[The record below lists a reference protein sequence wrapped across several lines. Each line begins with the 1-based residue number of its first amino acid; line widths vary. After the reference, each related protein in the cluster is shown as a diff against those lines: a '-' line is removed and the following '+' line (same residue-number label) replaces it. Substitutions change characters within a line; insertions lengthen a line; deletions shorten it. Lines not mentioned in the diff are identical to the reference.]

1 MRPIERFFHTVTGHT
16 KLAIAVMVVLTVAVG
31 AGAPQVEQTSSLDE
45 FQTDSP
51 EADTLDYIDRNFTVA
66 GENTTTVQVILRGD
80 DVLSKESLNAS
91 LRFQQALRDNET
103 VNATLATDDP
113 MVGIANAVAIRAL
126 VEAEATEVRRLG
138 GQVRELNATVQ
149 RERAAIEENR
159 TALQQ
164 RSDELN
170 ETAGALRATMT
181 DLRENEGADVGD
193 AFNATDEA
201 TPVNLTEQQFG
212 TFEAAVTQLRMA
224 GNESEAEAA
233 YQLGSRGVLEEEFAA
248 LEERGTRLENR
259 AEELEAKGAELEDL
273 AARLETARA
282 DLEDARSANRSRQ
295 IETLRAMNDTEVNE
309 TIRTVLSADG
319 EADGVFGLMP
329 TGYEPG
335 STGAEATMVL
345 ITQSTEEASQVQ
357 GQASDRITDSQLTI
371 QSIAE
376 DRNDG
381 VEYLVFG
388 SGIISEEIQNSQQ
401 DSLLIV
407 GPLALIFVL
416 IALIVAYRDLLDIA
430 LGLLGIGSVLVW
442 TFGFM
447 GWADIAFNQ
456 IFIAVPVLLIG
467 LSIDYA
473 IHIFMRHREERVAS
487 DGSGSRKSM
496 GVALG
501 GVGIA
506 LLWVTATT
514 VIGFLSNLTSPVP
527 PIQEFGVVSAVGIA
541 AALAVF
547 GILVPA
553 LKIELDELLESFGF
567 DREKRA
573 FGTGGGRFSEVLSLG
588 SRAARRAPVA
598 LILIAILVSSAGALG
613 ATQVDTSFEQEDFL
627 AEDPPEWMNDLPEPF
642 SPSEYSAKANLAYV
656 NDRFVREDSRTR
668 ILIRGN
674 VTASDT
680 LIRLNETRDVAAG
693 KNVTQTLSNGE
704 ADIGDPLSVMRSVA
718 ADNETFNAS
727 FRAADTDNDTIPD
740 QDIAALYDTLFS
752 VAPEDAAE
760 VVYRTDD
767 GRYRAIQMV
776 VSVTGGADQ
785 GEVTTQMRNVAAE
798 LDDDDGLRATA
809 TGNAILN
816 KVVQDELLRTV
827 IESLI
832 ITLVTIFLFL
842 MIIYRITEG
851 SATLGAVTLLP
862 VVFSLTWI
870 LGTMYLLGIPFNAV
884 TGLITSLTIGLGV
897 AYSIHISERYNQE
910 LERTGNVREA
920 MRTAVTGTGGALL
933 GSAATTVGG
942 FGVLAFAILPPLQ
955 QFGIITGMTIVYAFL
970 AAVLILPSL
979 LIIWT
984 EYAGPDWA
992 QASLSAEGG
1001 GAAGGPAVANGEGP
1015 DEANAA
1021 DDATTGKADDGAD
1034 SFVDDGFVPAT
1045 ATRQDETR
1053 GTRSVADDRVAP
1065 GGSVEATVTVLEPP
1079 SRFVLEEYAG
1089 GWPIDI
1095 VDATPEPTDA
1105 GVRDGQLYVAWED
1118 ATSPT
1123 VTYEVGVP
1131 ADAEGGSQLRIE
1143 GSLLTADGDA
1153 TIPDSEV
1160 PIVADFPERVLAEG
1174 QVTAEDLASAR
1185 EHVEAGALSERQ
1197 FRRIYRTWLEQAPAD
1212 GEMETDR

>member
-1 MRPIERFFHTVTGHT
+1 MRPIERFFEAVTGHT
-16 KLAIAVMVVLTVAVG
+16 KVAIALMIVLTVAVG

-91 LRFQQALRDNET
+91 LQFQQALRDNET
-103 VNATLATDDP
+103 VNTTLATDDP

-126 VEAEATEVRRLG
+126 VEEEASEVRRLG
-138 GQVRELNATVQ
+138 GQVRELNATIQ

-164 RSDELN
+164 RRDELN

-181 DLRENEGADVGD
+181 DLREDEGADLRD
-193 AFNATDEA
+193 AFNATDET
-201 TPVNLTEQQFG
+201 TPVNLTEEQFG
-212 TFEAAVTQLRMA
+212 TFEAAVAQLRTA
-224 GNESEAEAA
+224 ENESEAEAA

-248 LEERGTRLENR
+248 LEERGNQLETR
-259 AEELEAKGAELEDL
+259 AEELEANGEELEDL
-273 AARLETARA
+273 VARLETARG
-282 DLEDARSANRSRQ
+282 DLEAAQSANRSRQ
-295 IETLRAMNDTEVNE
+295 IETLHAMNGTEVNE

-319 EADGVFGLMP
+319 EADGVFGFMP

-345 ITQSTEEASQVQ
+345 ITQSTVEASQVQ
-357 GQASDRITDSQLTI
+357 GEASERITDSQLTI
-371 QSIAE
+371 QSIAG
-376 DRNDG
+376 DRDDG

-388 SGIISEEIQNSQQ
+388 SGIISEEIQNSQE

-447 GWADIAFNQ
+447 GWTDIAFNQ

-487 DGSGSRKSM
+487 DRSGSRKSM

-527 PIQEFGVVSAVGIA
+527 PIQDFGVVSAVGIA

-553 LKIELDELLESFGF
+553 LKIELDELLEGFGF

-573 FGTGGGRFSEVLSLG
+573 FGTGGGRFSEALSLG
-588 SRAARRAPVA
+588 SRAARTAPVA
-598 LILIAILVSSAGALG
+598 LILIVILVSSAGAVA

-627 AEDPPEWMNDLPEPF
+627 AEDPPGWMNDLPEPF
-642 SPSEYSAKANLAYV
+642 SPSEYSAKANLEYV
-656 NDRFVREDSRTR
+656 NDRFVREDSRTQ

-674 VTASDT
+674 VTAPNT
-680 LIRLNETRDVAAG
+680 LTRLNETRDVASG

-704 ADIGDPLSVMRSVA
+704 ADIRDPLSVMRSVA
-718 ADNETFNAS
+718 ADNETFNAT

-752 VAPEDAAE
+752 VAPGDAAE
-760 VVYRTDD
+760 VIHRTDD
-767 GRYRAIQMV
+767 GTYRAVRMV

-785 GEVTTQMRNVAAE
+785 DEVTTQMRDVAAQ
-798 LDDDDGLRATA
+798 LDGGGLRATA

-832 ITLVTIFLFL
+832 ITLVTIFVFL
-842 MIIYRITEG
+842 MIIYRVTEG

-910 LERTGNVREA
+910 LERTGDVREA

-942 FGVLAFAILPPLQ
+942 FGVLGFAILPPLQ
-955 QFGIITGMTIVYAFL
+955 QFGIITGMTIIYAFL

-979 LIIWT
+979 LVVWT
-984 EYAGPDWA
+984 KYAGPEWA
-992 QASLSAEGG
+992 RASLREAESGATVEGSETATGG
-1001 GAAGGPAVANGEGP
+1001 TEAAGGTDPVEGP
-1015 DEANAA
+1015 ET
-1021 DDATTGKADDGAD
+1021 DAFAE
-1034 SFVDDGFVPAT
+1034 DGFVPAT
-1045 ATRQDETR
+1045 EDGRTE
-1053 GTRSVADDRVAP
+1053 DD
-1065 GGSVEATVTVLEPP
+1065 
-1079 SRFVLEEYAG
+1079 
-1089 GWPIDI
+1089 
-1095 VDATPEPTDA
+1095 
-1105 GVRDGQLYVAWED
+1105 
-1118 ATSPT
+1118 
-1123 VTYEVGVP
+1123 
-1131 ADAEGGSQLRIE
+1131 
-1143 GSLLTADGDA
+1143 
-1153 TIPDSEV
+1153 
-1160 PIVADFPERVLAEG
+1160 
-1174 QVTAEDLASAR
+1174 
-1185 EHVEAGALSERQ
+1185 
-1197 FRRIYRTWLEQAPAD
+1197 
-1212 GEMETDR
+1212 

>member
-1 MRPIERFFHTVTGHT
+1 VRPIERFFNTVTGHT
-16 KLAIAVMVVLTVAVG
+16 KLAIALMIVLTVAVG

-80 DVLSKESLNAS
+80 NVLSKESLNAS
-91 LRFQQALRDNET
+91 LQFQQALRDNET

-193 AFNATDEA
+193 AFNATDET
-201 TPVNLTEQQFG
+201 TPVNLTEEQFA
-212 TFEAAVTQLRMA
+212 TFEAAVAQLRTA

-233 YQLGSRGVLEEEFAA
+233 YQLGSRGVLETEFAA
-248 LEERGTRLENR
+248 LEERGNQLETR
-259 AEELEAKGAELEDL
+259 AEALEANGAELEDL
-273 AARLETARA
+273 AARLETAQA
-282 DLEDARSANRSRQ
+282 DLENARSANRTRQ
-295 IETLRAMNDTEVNE
+295 IGKLNAMNGTEVNE

-319 EADGVFGLMP
+319 GADGVFGLMP

-335 STGAEATMVL
+335 STRAEATMVL
-345 ITQSTEEASQVQ
+345 ITQSTEEATQVQ
-357 GQASDRITDSQLTI
+357 GAASERITDSQLAI

-376 DRNDG
+376 DRDDG
-381 VEYLVFG
+381 VGYLVFG
-388 SGIISEEIQNSQQ
+388 SGIISEEIQNSQR
-401 DSLLIV
+401 DSVFIV

-487 DGSGSRKSM
+487 DGAGPQESM
-496 GVALG
+496 AIALG
-501 GVGIA
+501 GVGVA

-527 PIQEFGVVSAVGIA
+527 PIQDFGIVSAVGIA

-547 GILVPA
+547 GILVPG
-553 LKIELDELLESFGF
+553 LKIELDELLEGYGF
-567 DREKRA
+567 DRKKRA

-588 SRAARRAPVA
+588 SRAARTAPVA
-598 LILIAILVSSAGALG
+598 LILIAILISSAGALA

-627 AEDPPEWMNDLPEPF
+627 AEEPPQWMNDLPEPF
-642 SPSEYSAKANLAYV
+642 SPSKYSAKANLEYV
-656 NDRFVREDSRTR
+656 NDRFVREDSQTQ

-674 VTASDT
+674 VTASNT
-680 LIRLNETRDVAAG
+680 LTRLNETRDVASG

-704 ADIGDPLSVMRSVA
+704 ADIRDPLSVMRSVA
-718 ADNETFNAS
+718 ADNETFNAT
-727 FRAADTDNDTIPD
+727 FQAAKTDGDTVPD
-740 QDIAALYDTLFS
+740 QDIATLYDTLFS
-752 VAPEDAAE
+752 VAPGEAAE
-760 VVYRTDD
+760 VIYRTDD
-767 GRYRAIQMV
+767 GTYRAVRMT

-785 GEVTTQMRNVAAE
+785 GEITTQMRDVAGE
-798 LDDDDGLRATA
+798 LDGGGLRATA

-832 ITLVTIFLFL
+832 ITLVTIFAFL
-842 MIIYRITEG
+842 MIIYRVTEG

-862 VVFSLTWI
+862 VVFSLAWI
-870 LGTMYLLGIPFNAV
+870 LGTMYLLGIPFNVV
-884 TGLITSLTIGLGV
+884 TGLITSLTVGLGV
-897 AYSIHISERYNQE
+897 AYSIHVSERYNQE
-910 LERTGNVREA
+910 LKRTGDVTDA

-955 QFGIITGMTIVYAFL
+955 QFGIITGMTIVYAFF

-984 EYAGPDWA
+984 KYAGPDWA
-992 QASLSAEGG
+992 QASLSTEGG
-1001 GAAGGPAVANGEGP
+1001 GAAGGPAVANGEG
-1015 DEANAA
+1015 ARNVVNA
-1021 DDATTGKADDGAD
+1021 DD
-1034 SFVDDGFVPAT
+1034 
-1045 ATRQDETR
+1045 
-1053 GTRSVADDRVAP
+1053 
-1065 GGSVEATVTVLEPP
+1065 
-1079 SRFVLEEYAG
+1079 
-1089 GWPIDI
+1089 
-1095 VDATPEPTDA
+1095 DATPEAAGDSTD
-1105 GVRDGQLYVAWED
+1105 G
-1118 ATSPT
+1118 S
-1123 VTYEVGVP
+1123 
-1131 ADAEGGSQLRIE
+1131 EGGVTPEAADE
-1143 GSLLTADGDA
+1143 GTDPFDDDGFIPATELGSVDMTETGTADTTETG
-1153 TIPDSEV
+1153 T
-1160 PIVADFPERVLAEG
+1160 ADTTETG
-1174 QVTAEDLASAR
+1174 TADTTET
-1185 EHVEAGALSERQ
+1185 G
-1197 FRRIYRTWLEQAPAD
+1197 
-1212 GEMETDR
+1212 TDR